1 MATVVA
7 ATGPAVDF
15 SRDIYP
21 VLERSCVKCH
31 SGEKPRARFSL
42 TSREALLK
50 GGASGEPAVVPGKG
64 GDSQLV
70 VFASDEIEDLEMP
83 PLKHRDEFP
92 ALSSSEIKKLQAWID
107 QGASWNRPLPDPAA
121 TR

>member
-1 MATVVA
+1 
-7 ATGPAVDF
+7 
-15 SRDIYP
+15 

-31 SGEKPRARFSL
+31 SGEKPRARFSI

-50 GGASGEPAVVPGKG
+50 GGQSGEPAVVPGKG
-64 GDSQLV
+64 GDSQMV

-92 ALSSSEIKKLQAWID
+92 PLTPSEIKRLQEWID
-107 QGASWNRPLPDPAA
+107 QGAPWDRAA
-121 TR
+121 ASTSAAR